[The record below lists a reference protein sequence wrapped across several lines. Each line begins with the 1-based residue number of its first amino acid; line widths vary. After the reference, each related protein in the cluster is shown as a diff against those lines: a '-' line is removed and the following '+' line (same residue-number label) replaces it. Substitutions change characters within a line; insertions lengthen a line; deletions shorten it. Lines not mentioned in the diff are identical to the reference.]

1 MTAIS
6 CDVVVVGSGAG
17 GLSAAL
23 AAADA
28 GLDVVV
34 IEKDSL
40 FGGTT
45 AHSEGMIWIPK
56 NRKAEA
62 QGKSDDPVAALTYL
76 RAIAGNQLDE
86 AKAAAYVERAAEALD
101 FIEANSRIRY
111 ALAGSLDYYSRLP
124 GATVGTR
131 SLRVEA
137 MDGKTLGSLFDEIR
151 PPLRS
156 TLAFGGM
163 TITAA
168 DLPSALKAHRSVQA
182 FLHMAK
188 LALGYGIDRARGY
201 SRGTRIS
208 HGHALV
214 ACLVEALRTKGARL
228 FTSTALGSLIV
239 DNGRVTGAHADS
251 RSGSVTIEARR
262 GVVLAAGG
270 FSNGA
275 AMQARFY
282 PTRQSATDKALLAS
296 PASTGDGLAAG
307 ETAGGMISSDV
318 SQAAAWTPA
327 SLVPQADGSTI
338 AFPHYIDRNK
348 PGFIAVDATGR
359 RFANEALVYQ
369 DFVAAMIEHSRAK
382 PATECWL
389 IADARAVDRYGI
401 GAAPPFPA
409 LLGRFVKSGYLT
421 KANSLVSLA
430 SKIGLPADALAST
443 VERFNAFARAGKD
456 PDFGRGESA
465 YERACGDAAVSPNPS
480 LGPLEVSPFY
490 AVRLLPSDIGTFA
503 GLKTDRDARV
513 LRADGSAI
521 EGLYAAGNDA
531 ASAFG
536 GTYPA
541 AGITVGLA
549 LTFGYLAGRHLAGNV
564 APRSIS
570 VPVT

>member
-369 DFVAAMIEHSRAK
+369 DFVAAMIEHCRAK

-490 AVRLLPSDIGTFA
+490 AVRL
-503 GLKTDRDARV
+503 
-513 LRADGSAI
+513 
-521 EGLYAAGNDA
+521 
-531 ASAFG
+531 
-536 GTYPA
+536 
-541 AGITVGLA
+541 
-549 LTFGYLAGRHLAGNV
+549 
-564 APRSIS
+564 
-570 VPVT
+570 